1 MSNHL
6 LLENDQFIININ
18 DTLSEYKRQI
28 LTFLYMPIIGQ
39 KAANLYLTFFSF
51 VKTGENE
58 SVLYTH
64 HQLFKIL
71 QFKKVNDFIKERVAL
86 EAIGLLKTF
95 YYQSEINP
103 TGIYYYL
110 LKDVLNPYDFLNDPA
125 LSQLLRHKVGEE
137 TMRKTASD
145 FLIRRHDINKFTNI
159 TKSFDEVYDIR
170 LENEPS
176 TYQSWWVDTKNTGI
190 KVKDKAFNFELLMIL
205 LSALDVVD
213 IETIKTKEFYDL
225 INRYGFFY
233 QLTPEEMKDAILLSI
248 DSNRKINYEKLK
260 KAVIHHY
267 DSKNIKIVVE
277 PKATTSPTPKNEIIQ
292 YLETLSPTDIVQ
304 NQYGLKLSGVEIKI
318 FDDLMANTKVSLG
331 IINTLL
337 IYVLEEKNGEIPSYN
352 YFIRILNGWLRS
364 GVKNTEDALAKINKT
379 DVKTK
384 SSTRKEKL
392 VPGWYDDYIKEA
404 SLKMKQE
411 KTPPRDTS
419 LEELEAFFNVK
430 KEKNK

>member
-51 VKTGENE
+51 VKAGENE

-86 EAIGLLKTF
+86 EAIGLLKTY
-95 YYQSEINP
+95 YYQSKVNP

-176 TYQSWWVDTKNTGI
+176 AYQSWWVDTKNTGI
-190 KVKDKAFNFELLMIL
+190 KVKNKAFNFELLMIL

-213 IETIKTKEFYDL
+213 IEAIKNKDFYDL

-233 QLTPEEMKDAILLSI
+233 QLTPEEMKNAILLSI

-260 KAVIHHY
+260 MAVIHHY

-277 PKATTSPTPKNEIIQ
+277 PKITTPPTPKNEIIQ

-337 IYVLEEKNGEIPSYN
+337 IYVLKEKNGEIPSYN
-352 YFIRILNGWLRS
+352 YLVRILNGWLRS

-384 SSTRKEKL
+384 ASTRKEKL

-404 SLKMKQE
+404 SLKTKQE
-411 KTPPRDTS
+411 KTSPRDTS
-419 LEELEAFFNVK
+419 LEELEAFFNVR
-430 KEKNK
+430 KENNK